1 MQETMGLIISNEQI
15 ADATYRMEIKA
26 SITEA
31 MTPGQFVNIKVK
43 EHLLR
48 RPISIASIEEDAFVI
63 VYRIV
68 GDGTRILSE
77 MKKGEMIDLFGPL
90 GNGYPIH
97 EEQKDV
103 LLLGGGIGVPPLYEV
118 AKRYRALGKTVYV
131 ALGFDRKGCV
141 FFEREF
147 RKLGCQVV
155 VATMDGSYGTKG
167 TVLDAVEKAKIDVDF
182 VYSCGPMA
190 MLKAIEARY
199 QKGYTSFEARM
210 ACGIGACMAC
220 VCKDREDGK
229 LYHRICK
236 EGPVFAIGKVGFA

>member
-63 VYRIV
+63 VYRIA

-103 LLLGGGIGVPPLYEV
+103 LLLGGGIGVPPSYEV
-118 AKRYRALGKTVYV
+118 A
-131 ALGFDRKGCV
+131 
-141 FFEREF
+141 
-147 RKLGCQVV
+147 
-155 VATMDGSYGTKG
+155 
-167 TVLDAVEKAKIDVDF
+167 
-182 VYSCGPMA
+182 
-190 MLKAIEARY
+190 
-199 QKGYTSFEARM
+199 
-210 ACGIGACMAC
+210 
-220 VCKDREDGK
+220 
-229 LYHRICK
+229 
-236 EGPVFAIGKVGFA
+236 